1 MRALAIVE
9 GVQHS
14 DFTCK
19 LTMLGMVVVLT
30 GLTALGLG
38 SYVFDRFPERESLQ
52 AVEGRVVAGSLDTA
66 RGDVC
71 LRVEGY
77 DRELVLVGRDD
88 EIAQAGERLRELG
101 APRLR
106 LRVEPWWN
114 NADRASVYELERI
127 DGEPEVVF
135 AYQQAR
141 AYGLQEER
149 AALVVGTT
157 FGLFLGALLLLLALP
172 RHVHQSFDPSRGRV
186 SRAVYARRAVA
197 LMQLMPCL
205 GLSVLFTWGTLTMF
219 PASVLFAPLL
229 VFFAGCA
236 LGVLPQLVRLG
247 PTLQV
252 GDEGLTVLGSR
263 PIPWERI
270 QRAELTCENL
280 VVVPNDAEQRLASE
294 SLAFRLRAKTVGRL
308 LGSPWAV
315 RAVGLD
321 LTFVELQALLATHG
335 VDVSSLH
342 RAPLPGAAAD
352 SGAAADF
359 GRDLGLQ

>member
-1 MRALAIVE
+1 
-9 GVQHS
+9 VQHS
-14 DFTCK
+14 DLTCK
-19 LTMLGMVVVLT
+19 LTMLGMVVVLS

-38 SYVFDRFPERESLQ
+38 SYAFDGFPARAALEV
-52 AVEGRVVAGSLDTA
+52 VEGQLVEGSLHTA

-77 DRELVLVGRDD
+77 DRELVLVGREDD
-88 EIAQAGERLRELG
+88 LAPAGERLQELT

-114 NADRASVYELERI
+114 NDDRASVYELEQL
-127 DGEPEVVF
+127 DEEPKILF
-135 AYQQAR
+135 AYEQAR
-141 AYGLQEER
+141 AYGQQEER

-157 FGLFLGALLLLLALP
+157 FGLFLGGVLLLLALP
-172 RHVHQSFDPSRGRV
+172 RHRPEHFDPARGRV

-197 LMQLMPCL
+197 LMQLLPCL
-205 GLSVLFTWGTLTMF
+205 GLSVIFAWGTLTMF

-229 VFFAGCA
+229 VFFVGCA

-247 PTLQV
+247 PTLRV
-252 GDEGLTVLGSR
+252 EDEGLTVLGSR

-270 QRAELTCENL
+270 AHAEITCENL
-280 VVVPNDAEQRLASE
+280 VVLPDDAEQRLANE

-315 RAVGLD
+315 RAIGLD
-321 LTFVELQALLATHG
+321 LTFAELQALLASHG
-335 VDVSSLH
+335 VNASGLH
-342 RAPLPGAAAD
+342 RPPLPAVDAD
-352 SGAAADF
+352 VGL
-359 GRDLGLQ
+359 DLDLEV